1 MTVRERTADEHKHKL
16 LTGQVAILT
25 MIARDAPAVETIEA
39 IIGLAERLEPGV
51 LAGVMVLDRAEYL
64 LEMAV
69 FPSMPRTFIE
79 SLVGIRLG
87 FPHAST
93 CVHGRGQGCVPCSED
108 RSGAPQFAAEWL
120 QLCADHGIRSC
131 HSQSVRSIEGT
142 PLGTFTLCFRQ
153 PRERDDFDCD
163 LIATCVKL
171 MELTLERRRILQR
184 QELVVGELQHRVKN
198 VFASVA
204 ALAHFSFEGNLDIS
218 TFRRAFQGRLNA
230 LTDAHALLLA
240 EAGADLAL
248 LLMKVLEPYAVDR
261 RIEIDGP
268 PIRLAANAA
277 SSLSMAAHE
286 LATNAAK
293 YGALSNLDGRISVVW
308 NVAAQPDGETM
319 FTLHWIESGGPR
331 VEPPNRRGFGV
342 RAIERLLAHDIAGQ
356 VHLNFVPE
364 GLRCAIRA
372 PFNERLGRSLP

>member
-1 MTVRERTADEHKHKL
+1 MTVREGSASERGYKL

-25 MIARDAPAVETIEA
+25 MIARDAPVAETIEA
-39 IIGLAERLEPGV
+39 IIELAERLETGA
-51 LAGVMVLDRAEYL
+51 LAGVTMLDEAGCL
-64 LEMAV
+64 LEVVV
-69 FPSMPRTFIE
+69 FPSMPRAFVE
-79 SLVGIRLG
+79 ALVGARLDS
-87 FPHAST
+87 A
-93 CVHGRGQGCVPCSED
+93 QGVAACLEDLSSVPS
-108 RSGAPQFAAEWL
+108 FATEWL
-120 QLCADHGIRSC
+120 RLCTIHGIGSSY
-131 HSQSVRSIEGT
+131 SQSVRSIEGA
-142 PLGTFTLCFRQ
+142 PLGAFMLCFQ
-153 PRERDDFDCD
+153 QQRECDDFGSD
-163 LIATCVKL
+163 LIAACVKL
-171 MELTLERRRILQR
+171 MALTLERRRIRER
-184 QELVVGELQHRVKN
+184 QDLVVGELQHRVKN

-204 ALAHFSFEGNLDIS
+204 ALAHFSFEGNLDIA

-248 LLMKVLEPYAVDR
+248 LLLKVLEPYGVER

-293 YGALSNLDGRISVVW
+293 YGALSNLHGRISIAWTVV
-308 NVAAQPDGETM
+308 AQPDGEAM
-319 FTLHWIESGGPR
+319 FMLQWVESGGPR

-342 RAIERLLAHDIAGQ
+342 RAIERLLAHDIEGQ
-356 VHLNFVPE
+356 VQLSFMPG

-372 PFNERLGRSLP
+372 PFSDRLGRLPA